1 MSSAAYYDFFRKI
14 TLQPDNVTLEADST
28 QDTLTITG
36 GNGVALNPNA
46 NTDSFTIDVDY
57 QLYVPIG
64 STQIRLQDVNSAFTG
79 VSLTPG
85 SNIAITRTNN
95 NELTITAT
103 VGAASKSIFNI
114 SQSNPTIITTT
125 NNHEFTEGTAVTI
138 TDVSGMTELNGNE
151 YFMDILT
158 GNTFALY
165 EDEALTTPLDS
176 TGFTPYSS
184 GGVATANYSSIKT
197 LSGLADV
204 NSEMAQNNDLLSY
217 QSGTWTPTKNIEADV
232 RGSVFADD
240 SSVLVDSI
248 NGTLFGE
255 LIGNV
260 TGNVTG
266 NADTASNTNL
276 FNNQNGAYY
285 LNWINF
291 TDTPTTLSG
300 YGITD
305 AATSAQGAL
314 ADSALQS
321 VAFSD
326 LTTTPT
332 TLVGY
337 GITDAATSA
346 QGALADTAL
355 QQGDTFV
362 GDLNGSVFADDSTV
376 LVDSVSGF
384 INLINN
390 TTSDLQ
396 EGTNLYYT
404 DTRAQNATTGRSI
417 AMSLIFGG

>member
-14 TLQPDNVTLEADST
+14 TLQPDNITLEADST

-64 STQIRLQDVNSAFTG
+64 STQIRLQDVNSTFTG

-85 SNIAITRTNN
+85 SNIAITRTSS

-158 GNTFALY
+158 GNTFAIY
-165 EDEALTTPLDS
+165 EDETLTTPLDS

-204 NSEMAQNNDLLSY
+204 NLEMVQNNDLLSY

-248 NGTLFGE
+248 TGTLFGE

-291 TDTPTTLSG
+291 TDTPTTLS
-300 YGITD
+300 
-305 AATSAQGAL
+305 
-314 ADSALQS
+314 
-321 VAFSD
+321 
-326 LTTTPT
+326 
-332 TLVGY
+332 GY